1 MRNLPIHAK
10 TTQAQRPVILSRFF
24 KGAWGGGRL
33 ALVLS
38 LCEGGVEINF
48 CLMRGG
54 IWLSFGVYFTH
65 FPTPSPPLPGNYC
78 TVPKAQPNRT
88 VNMVYKRDCPIPGCG
103 AKYLV
108 TLANLFAYVHQLDYL
123 YITAKREFQQAKLQP
138 KGKVVVYES
147 KADNSRKIMVLLLA
161 MQYRHK
167 KRCTNCQD
175 RKEMKRLLK
184 QKLKEQLQRT
194 SQTTRNKGSRTV
206 GWGYRDLR
214 SIGKWCSQGRIIY
227 WEHT

>member
-1 MRNLPIHAK
+1 MRRRHKLRGQWFWA
-10 TTQAQRPVILSRFF
+10 VFL
-24 KGAWGGGRL
+24 KGRGGGRL
-33 ALVLS
+33 ALILS

-78 TVPKAQPNRT
+78 TVPKGQPNRT

-161 MQYRHK
+161 SS
-167 KRCTNCQD
+167 TD
-175 RKEMKRLLK
+175 
-184 QKLKEQLQRT
+184 
-194 SQTTRNKGSRTV
+194 TRNGVRTV
-206 GWGYRDLR
+206 KITKKWRVFWSKNWKNNYKGQAKPQETKEVELLAEAIGILDL
-214 SIGKWCSQGRIIY
+214 
-227 WEHT
+227 